1 MATGYGPGMPSRL
14 AVIGGNPA
22 GMSGASVAKRRDPD
36 LEIVAF
42 ERGPY
47 TSYAAC
53 GIPYLIGGHIKEV
66 DDLIARSPNEHRRNG
81 IDLRTRT
88 EVVSIDLAA
97 RTLTARDEQTRE
109 ESTESFDQL
118 LIATG
123 ARATTPPIPGAEATE
138 PAHTLDAAEQL
149 RAEVRRRGTHAVV
162 IGAGYIGLEMAE
174 NLVARGMQVTMVD
187 RAPQVMGTLD
197 ADIAEHVQD
206 AAEGHGVKVLLNVD
220 ITEVVR
226 DDAGRPTLV
235 RTSEGDLQAD
245 HVVVGTGAKPD
256 VELAAAAGLTVG
268 EQTGAL
274 VVDDHLRAPGH
285 DGVFAAGDCVE
296 SHHRILDAPVNIQLG
311 THANQQGRVAGLNAA
326 GGDVRFPGVL
336 GTAISRICRYEV
348 ARTGLTEREAA
359 DAGIDAVAITTKA
372 RTRAE
377 YYPGAGPIWVKLVA
391 ERGGGRLLGG
401 QIVGTETAGKRIDTI
416 ATALWTGMTADDLQF
431 VDLAYAPPVS
441 PVRDPVLVAARALA
455 GR

>member
-1 MATGYGPGMPSRL
+1 MPQRL

-22 GMSGASVAKRRDPD
+22 GMSAASVAKRRDPD

-53 GIPYLIGGHIKEV
+53 GIPYLIGGDIKEV
-66 DDLIARSPNEHRRNG
+66 DDLVARSPDEHRRNG
-81 IDLRTRT
+81 IDVRTRT
-88 EVVSIDLAA
+88 EVVAIDLAA
-97 RTLTARDEQTRE
+97 RTLTARDEHTRE
-109 ESTESFDQL
+109 ETTEPFDQL

-123 ARATTPPIPGAEATE
+123 AHATPPPIPGAEATE
-138 PAHTLDAAEQL
+138 PARTLDAAEKL
-149 RAEVRRRGTHAVV
+149 RAEVARHGDHAVV

-174 NLVARGMQVTMVD
+174 NLVQRGMHVTMVD

-197 ADIAEHVQD
+197 PDIAEHVQD

-220 ITEVVR
+220 ITEIVR

-235 RTSEGDLQAD
+235 RTREGDLQAD
-245 HVVVGTGAKPD
+245 HVVIGTGARPD
-256 VELAAAAGLTVG
+256 VELASAAGLTVG
-268 EQTGAL
+268 ETGAL
-274 VVDDHLRAPGH
+274 VVDDHLRVPGH

-311 THANQQGRVAGLNAA
+311 THANQQGRIAGLNIA
-326 GGDVRFPGVL
+326 GGDARFPGVL

-416 ATALWTGMTADDLQF
+416 ATALWAGMTADDLQF

>member
-1 MATGYGPGMPSRL
+1 MPSRL

-22 GMSGASVAKRRDPD
+22 GMSAASVAKRRDPD
-36 LEIVAF
+36 LEVVAF

-53 GIPYLIGGHIKEV
+53 GIPYLVGGRIREV
-66 DDLIARSPNEHRRNG
+66 DDLVARSPDKHRANG
-81 IDLRTRT
+81 IDVRIRT
-88 EVVSIDLAA
+88 EVVAVDLAA
-97 RTLTARDEQTRE
+97 RTLTTGDGA
-109 ESTESFDQL
+109 TEPFDQL

-123 ARATTPPIPGAEATE
+123 AHATPPPIPGAEATE
-138 PAHTLDAAEQL
+138 PARTLDAAEKL
-149 RAEVRRRGTHAVV
+149 RAEVSRHGTHAVV

-174 NLVARGMQVTMVD
+174 NLVERGMQVTMVD
-187 RAPQVMGTLD
+187 RAPQVMSTLD
-197 ADIAEHVQD
+197 ADMAEHVQT
-206 AAEGHGVKVLLNVD
+206 AAEGAGITVMLGVD
-220 ITEVVR
+220 IEEIVR
-226 DDAGRPTLV
+226 HPDGRPRLV
-235 RTSEGDLQAD
+235 RTSEGDLPAD
-245 HVVVGTGAKPD
+245 HVVIGTGAKPD
-256 VELAAAAGLTVG
+256 VALAREAGLAVG
-268 EQTGAL
+268 ESTGAL

-296 SHHRILDAPVNIQLG
+296 SRHRILDRPVNIQLG
-311 THANQQGRVAGLNAA
+311 THANQQGRVAGLNIA
-326 GGDVRFPGVL
+326 GGDARFPGVL

-359 DAGIDAVAITTKA
+359 DAGIDAVAATTQS

-377 YYPGAGPIWVKLVA
+377 YYPGAGPVWVKLVA

-416 ATALWTGMTADDLQF
+416 ATALWAGMTADELQF

-441 PVRDPVLVAARALA
+441 PVRDPVLVAARAVA